1 MNKTVRRFQLVI
13 FIVVIAEVILITIFS
28 ALYLTDTLGPRENI
42 DPIWIT
48 IGAVVILVADFI
60 LILVAITRVGKLR
73 SSTDLRAAEVIG
85 SDIQEAYNFA
95 MVGLVVTDNNN
106 MVLWTND
113 LFKDRHINII
123 DTNIFSWQPELIALK
138 DENNRDSSVTI
149 EAHDRFYQVKFLPQA
164 GLWIFRDVTDYETI
178 NIDYKDN
185 AVVVGIL
192 VLDNYQDL
200 VKGEEDTNDMVTR
213 VKSAI
218 FRYAHDHHVLLRRY
232 KDDTYYLLCNFKSL
246 TEMQEGSFSILDTV
260 RSLGSDADTRL
271 TISVGLAYDFPDVIK
286 LNDLA
291 NEALEI
297 AMSRGGDQV
306 VVYAY
311 GKEMQFIGGKSEA
324 PENRNRVRVRVLAD
338 SLFNVIKSSEKVFI
352 MGHKDLDLDAL
363 GAALGIKAI
372 CSHLGKY
379 SRIIMDLRQ
388 VEQKT
393 RSVLT
398 SSFTKAQL
406 NEIVISPKE
415 ALDELTADTLLV
427 VVDVHTQGLCME
439 PQLVDEANKIVVID
453 HHRRAED
460 YIENPVFN
468 EIDSSASSSSEI
480 VAELIRYST
489 ASPKVALPSIYA
501 TIMLAGIFLDTRH
514 FTAKKTG
521 MRTFEA
527 CSILKDYGAD
537 NAQAD
542 DFLKDDYE
550 EYKMISLLL
559 SSLKT
564 IVPGIVYATGDE
576 NTIFDNATLAK
587 AADQALA
594 VRGNHA
600 VFVIGKTSPT
610 GVRISCRSDSTVNVQ
625 LVAEHLGGGGHFSS
639 AAATFENL
647 TLAEV
652 ANRVISTIESHI
664 NEITVNSRNR
674 SKFAQAQEEEE

>member
-1 MNKTVRRFQLVI
+1 MNKTVRRFQLII
-13 FIVVIAEVILITIFS
+13 FIVVITEIILITVFS
-28 ALYLTDTLGPRENI
+28 GLYLTDTLGPRENI

-48 IGAVVILVADFI
+48 IGAIVFIVADCI

-95 MVGLVVTDNNN
+95 MVGLVVTDEND

-113 LFKDRHINII
+113 LFKDRHLNII
-123 DTNIFSWQPELIALK
+123 DTNIFTWQPELIALK
-138 DENNRDSSVTI
+138 DENNRNSSVTI
-149 EAHDRFYQVKFLPQA
+149 ESHDRFYQVKFLPQA

-200 VKGEEDTNDMVTR
+200 VKGEEDTNDTVTR

-246 TEMQEGSFSILDTV
+246 TEMQNDSFSILDTV
-260 RSLGSDADTRL
+260 RSIGGADTRL

-324 PENRNRVRVRVLAD
+324 QENRNRVRVRVLAD
-338 SLFNVIKSSEKVFI
+338 SLFNVIRSSGKVYI

-379 SRIIMDLRQ
+379 SRIVTDFRQ
-388 VEQKT
+388 VEGKT

-398 SSFTKAQL
+398 SSFTKEQL
-406 NEIVISPKE
+406 NEIIISPKE
-415 ALDELTADTLLV
+415 ALDELTSDTLLV

-439 PQLVDEANKIVVID
+439 PQLVDNANKIVVID

-489 ASPKVALPSIYA
+489 SSPKVALPSIYA
-501 TIMLAGIFLDTRH
+501 TIMLAGIFLDTRR

-537 NAQAD
+537 NAMAD

-564 IVPGIVYATGDE
+564 VVPGIVYAVGDE

-594 VRGNHA
+594 VKGNHA
-600 VFVIGKTSPT
+600 VFVIGKTSST

-639 AAATFENL
+639 AAATFEHL
-647 TLAEV
+647 TLSEV
-652 ANRVISTIESHI
+652 TDRVISTIESHI

-674 SKFAQAQEEEE
+674 SKFAQAEEEEE